1 MFRDRIFTRWA
12 DLITYRPRIILAL
25 AVLMAI
31 ASILITILALQFQ
44 SNRNDLISDELEW
57 NKRFIDWVEQFP
69 GHADLVI
76 VVDTQNQSGIRN
88 ATTIENAERLIDHLA
103 PKLSR
108 LPTID
113 EVLWGYDPALAH
125 PKTMRLLPMEQ
136 FDQRL
141 TQIYDARFLLQS
153 PTPNALAQSIVTQ
166 MREQSKPD
174 EEIDEAAVIRDIESL
189 ADLIR
194 AFTFRMEH
202 PIDREMDMMQLLS
215 AGEGLTG
222 WNYLST
228 DNGRLL
234 FIRMTPKRDADALA
248 PYDVTIANVRR
259 LMDEAR
265 NAYPTVEFGLT
276 GIEVIES
283 DETQAFTFDATIA
296 SILAAVLIA
305 TLLIIALH
313 GLRVPLMLMATL
325 GIGIAWS
332 FGFLTLAIGHLQVI
346 SVVFTAILLGLGVGF
361 GIHLATRYQRCRR
374 RYGDDDQGFTQAVED
389 TFRTMGPGVV
399 TGALTTAAAFCTTL
413 LTDFKGV
420 AEMGLI
426 AAAGVMLCMLAMFC
440 VLPVLFRFFKDR
452 HENVK
457 AVQDDSAAHLYST
470 SWSLPF
476 SNHPHLTI
484 ITTSVLTLLSIF
496 AITRM
501 HFDYDLM
508 SLMPEGVSSVKWGQR
523 VIEDGGE
530 SVYFGISIV
539 DDMEEARQRAKAFM
553 RLPTVEA
560 VGGIGRIIPTN
571 LDTKLSKLSQLQS
584 EIEPLIRAIESE
596 GDDPKSTEA
605 DRMQFVAQMQA
616 MPLLLSFATQQAPDS
631 LKPALNQVSQSL
643 EDFLTSYHALDE
655 KQRTE
660 RLTKLF
666 QDYAAFRSQT
676 AEQIQAVFD
685 PTSIAVDDLP
695 PGLLTGWISDES
707 QGTRYALEIYPKTPS
722 DVTGPLDPNFLG
734 SFIKQMREIDP
745 GVTGVIVQIYESGRL
760 IWTSYLQ
767 AGVLA
772 LIVVFVLVW
781 LDFRSLWDSLLC
793 LVPVAVGFAVTFG
806 VMYLAGMTINPANI
820 IVLPLMFGIG
830 VDAGVHMIH
839 RDRMNPGVRPLGL
852 TSGTGKAISLTSY
865 TTMIGFG
872 SMMIASHRGIVSLGF
887 VMCLGIG
894 MTLIACWTI
903 VPALLELRCRR
914 RERQNQIDQ
923 DVSPDSR

>member
-1 MFRDRIFTRWA
+1 MLDQLRNRFFTRWA
-12 DLITYRPRIILAL
+12 ELITYRPRLILAL
-25 AVLMAI
+25 AVSLAAI
-31 ASILITILALQFQ
+31 SIIITIVGLKFQ
-44 SNRNDLISDELEW
+44 SNRNDLISDELDW
-57 NKRFIDWVEQFP
+57 NKRFIDWVERFP

-76 VVDTQNQSGIRN
+76 VIDTQSTDGIRDATTIRN
-88 ATTIENAERLIDHLA
+88 AEQLIDHLA
-103 PKLSR
+103 PKLAA
-108 LPTID
+108 LDTID
-113 EVLWGYDPALAH
+113 DVLWGYDPSMAD

-141 TQIYDARFLLQS
+141 GQIHDARFLLQS
-153 PTPNALAQSIVTQ
+153 PTPNALAQTIVTQ
-166 MREQSKPD
+166 MRTESNTS
-174 EEIDEAAVIRDIESL
+174 EEIDEAAVVRDIESL

-194 AFTFRMEH
+194 AFTFRMQH
-202 PIDREMDMMQLLS
+202 PVDHDMDMMQLLA

-248 PYDVTIANVRR
+248 PYDVTIARVRS
-259 LMDEAR
+259 LMAEAR
-265 NAYPTVEFGLT
+265 KAYPTVGFGLT

-305 TLLIIALH
+305 AVLIIALH
-313 GLRVPLMLMATL
+313 GLRVPLMLMVTL

-361 GIHLATRYQRCRR
+361 GIHLATRYQRCRLRYDDHEVGFR
-374 RYGDDDQGFTQAVED
+374 RAVED

-426 AAAGVMLCMLAMFC
+426 AAAGVMLCMIAMFC
-440 VLPVLFRFFKDR
+440 VLPVLLRFFNSR
-452 HENVK
+452 HEDVK
-457 AVQDDSAAHLYST
+457 DIGDESAAHLYSVN
-470 SWSLPF
+470 WSLPF
-476 SNHPHLTI
+476 SRHPTLTI
-484 ITTSVLTLLSIF
+484 AVASVLTLLSIF

-508 SLMPEGVSSVKWGQR
+508 SLMPEGVPSVEWGQR

-539 DDMEEARQRAKAFM
+539 DDMDEARQRAEAFM
-553 RLPTVEA
+553 QLPTVEA

-571 LDTKLSKLSQLQS
+571 LETKLSKLSKLQARIQPYL
-584 EIEPLIRAIESE
+584 EAIEAE
-596 GDDPKSTEA
+596 GDYPQTTEA

-616 MPLLLSFATQQAPDS
+616 MPALLYFATQQAPDS
-631 LKPALNQVSQSL
+631 LKPALNQVGVSLQTFLQSYS
-643 EDFLTSYHALDE
+643 ELDAE
-655 KQRTE
+655 ERRK

-666 QDYAAFRSQT
+666 EDYVAFRSQS
-676 AEQIQAVFD
+676 AEQIEAVFD
-685 PTSIAVDDLP
+685 PTPIAVDDLP
-695 PGLLTGWISDES
+695 PGLLTGWIAETSN
-707 QGTRYALEIYPKTPS
+707 GTRYALEIYPRTPPGAS
-722 DVTGPLDPNFLG
+722 GPLDPAFLG
-734 SFIKQMREIDP
+734 PFIEGMREIDP
-745 GVTGVIVQIYESGRL
+745 NVTGVIVQIYESGRL
-760 IWTSYLQ
+760 IWTSYLR

-772 LIVVFVLVW
+772 LIVVFALVW
-781 LDFRSLWDSLLC
+781 IDFRSLRDSLLC

-872 SMMIASHRGIVSLGF
+872 SMTIASHRGIVSLGF

-894 MTLIACWTI
+894 MTLIACWTV
-903 VPALLELRCRR
+903 VPALLELRCRH
-914 RERQNQIDQ
+914 RERKNSDQ
-923 DVSPDSR
+923 PAL